1 MIHKYLNEIITI
13 LKIVLL
19 MLKYLYDYQQ
29 FLVVNFITEF
39 KFIKLSKLE

>member
-1 MIHKYLNEIITI
+1 VIHKYLNEIITI